1 MSQTEMFQVADVS
14 LKYTAE
20 SPAPPRTATSGDSHP
35 WWSSLRHGG
44 CLIAP
49 SRLTEFFPSAPERPL
64 PAWTVDRLRR
74 AVLALREEGGKG
86 VTDRLLDTVLV
97 HVLGLESEY
106 WAVGSH
112 VDAAWSVKAVTGE
125 ILKPRRLWQEPNG
138 GLLPVF
144 LVDDLIRGRG
154 VPPPL
159 GLGRGRRWAARVVEW
174 LRKKNQKIAL
184 LTNGYQWRLIHAGP
198 DYDAWAEWDTHVWF
212 LEGRPGPQVDALRV
226 LLGREALAAPAHGVP
241 GPLVQAILAT
251 RRGQAE
257 LSALLGER
265 VRQAVELLVRESRA
279 SIDQILDD
287 PGAKVTKRDVYVA
300 AVRLV
305 MRLVV
310 ILFAEARDRLL
321 PVDNP
326 VYYRSYSLRGLIE
339 LLDREGG
346 GHALDRLR
354 DRYGAWPRL
363 LGLFLLLHRG
373 SDHEKLP
380 VTRYGGNLF
389 MPGDRS
395 SADPVLRAL
404 SALES
409 ARNEIHDGVIAG
421 ILHLLSQS
429 PVKIRQGRGSKYV
442 MTPVDFS
449 QLDTEYIG
457 ILYEG
462 LLDYELRRTD
472 EGVPLLFLNLG
483 RQPALPLDR
492 LEEMDD
498 KALADLVK
506 NLGKPEKGPSLSESE
521 AGEEDDEEDEET
533 AEDAEEEE
541 SREDEEEEESGDA
554 SAGVSLTSV
563 AFDDSDT
570 ARIFR
575 ERAHRWARRAAAAGK
590 LVSRPRGKL
599 TDEKLKA
606 YESELDRAAS
616 SLVDRLILP
625 GEYYLVRFGGTRK
638 GSGTYYTRPALAG
651 PTIRRTLEP
660 LAYADD
666 GPRPPA
672 DILDLKVADIA
683 CGSGSFLVGALRYLT
698 GVLYE
703 SLLHHGWLKETP
715 DGRILWARPKEAYPP
730 WFAEA
735 LQDFSGLNEPA
746 RRPRDL
752 EGGQSPEEKIRARL
766 KRIVVERCLYGVD
779 LDPLAVELARLA
791 LWIETMDPYLPFS
804 FLDHKIKVGNA
815 LVGCWFDCFQDYPAL
830 AWVREGGDR
839 NHSNGVHFP
848 KEGWTRAIG
857 RIKRKTV
864 KDELADL
871 IHGLAMNPSN
881 DLFGLPERPDRIHDD
896 LVARWAELH
905 EQRPDDPEAQQQI
918 YAGIQND
925 PRYRRLRRAFD
936 TWCAVWF
943 WPADRLDIAPT
954 PSRFCSPPED
964 TAAEVERLAAE
975 LRFFHW
981 ELEFPDVFS
990 GPNTGF
996 SAIVGNPPWETL
1008 QPVSKEWFSNH
1019 DPLYRTYGKQEAIA
1033 KQKKAFSDDPEM
1045 EEKWLLYVAG
1055 FKQLANWMQHA
1066 ARPFGDAS
1074 QDGEKAENFSLS
1086 SKRGESQRLHEA
1098 WANVRAGRA
1107 GYADPEHPFRH
1118 QGKGKPYTYKM
1129 FMELAHAL
1137 VRAGGRI
1144 GLIVPSGIYTDSGS
1158 VKLRELFLDRC
1169 RWEWLFG
1176 FENRD
1181 KVFDIDSRFK
1191 FCPVILEKGGQTEAI
1206 RAAFM
1211 RHDIADWEV
1220 GERHVLDYPVGQI
1233 VRFSPRS
1240 KAVLEVRDPRDLAV
1254 LEKMYTNGV
1263 LLGDDS
1269 PEGWGITYQQGEFNM
1284 TSDSKLFPPRPQWEA
1299 KGYVPDEYGHW
1310 LKGPWRAI
1318 AEVFPG
1324 RAPSD
1329 LWREEGWVCSRD
1341 GKLVIALDEIED
1353 VALPLYEG
1361 RMIGQFDFS
1370 QKGWVSGKG
1379 RSAEWRESGF
1389 EDKVIE
1395 PQYLMAIANASER
1408 IALLP
1413 PDGKVVFM
1421 DICSATNVRTMYST
1435 FVGGVPCGHSAPVL
1449 VSATHGGRGNLSLLA
1464 VYNSF
1469 AFDAMLRGRVGGLHL
1484 TWHYLEEVVLP
1495 RMENFTVRKL
1505 GESSLRLASGS
1516 PLFAPYWAKLFGK
1529 TGNGLQWRSLWALT
1543 THERLRLRCILDA
1556 VVAHLYGLDEDD
1568 FRWILRDCDHPAER
1582 VTNKAFARTLDP
1594 KGFWRVDKT
1603 QDPELRHTVL
1613 AQVAFADLQTLI
1625 AAHGEEE
1632 ALRRFLGTGP
1642 DDGWMIP
1649 ETLRLADY
1657 NLGHDERA
1665 RRPCPVA
1672 ERLGP
1677 RFYEFQLAQSPEESW
1692 AECRAH
1698 AARIARIRRGSLPAG
1713 QSPRVD
1719 QSGQARKSG
1728 PVVID
1733 DLFSSGEPPPVPPQP

>member
-616 SLVDRLILP
+616 SLVGHLILP

-815 LVGCWFDCFQDYPAL
+815 FVGCWFDCFQDYPAL

-871 IHGLAMNPSN
+871 IRGLAMNPSN

-1008 QPVSKEWFSNH
+1008 KPNSKEWFSNH
-1019 DPLYRTYGKQEAIA
+1019 DPLYRTYGKQEAVA
-1033 KQKKAFSDDPEM
+1033 KQKSAFSGDPGLER
-1045 EEKWLLYVAG
+1045 EWLGYNARLKA
-1055 FKQLANWMQHA
+1055 LSNWKKNV
-1066 ARPFGDAS
+1066 ARPFGDVTDDEGDS
-1074 QDGEKAENFSLS
+1074 FSLS
-1086 SKRGESQRLHEA
+1086 SKRGESARLHEI
-1098 WANVRAGRA
+1098 WAEIRAGRD
-1107 GYADPEHPFRH
+1107 GYADPWHPFRH
-1118 QGKGKPYTYKM
+1118 QGSADINSYKM
-1129 FMELAHAL
+1129 FLELAHAL
-1137 VRAGGRI
+1137 VREGGRV

-1176 FENRD
+1176 FENRN

-1211 RHDIADWEV
+1211 RHDIADWEE
-1220 GERHVLDYPVGQI
+1220 GERYVLDYPADRI

-1263 LLGDDS
+1263 LLGDNS
-1269 PEGWGITYQQGEFNM
+1269 KKGWGIRYAREFDM
-1284 TSDSKLFPPRPQWEA
+1284 TNDSKLFPPRPQWEA

-1353 VALPLYEG
+1353 VALPLYQG
-1361 RMIGQFDFS
+1361 TMIHQYDFS
-1370 QKGWVSGKG
+1370 FQSWVRGTGLTATWEATPWEKKIPG
-1379 RSAEWRESGF
+1379 
-1389 EDKVIE
+1389 
-1395 PQYLMAIANASER
+1395 PQFLLSLDDFAANAKASQKFKLAFRDIARSTDERTFIAAVVPGLPCGNVLGVLDAFNESLRPTCAVLNSLVCDYATRER
-1408 IALLP
+1408 IGGTHLNLYLIEELPLLP
-1413 PDGKVVFM
+1413 KHR
-1421 DICSATNVRTMYST
+1421 IAA
-1435 FVGGVPCGHSAPVL
+1435 VPGLQILAAQLCFTSELFSGEW
-1449 VSATHGGRGNLSLLA
+1449 LA
-1464 VYNSF
+1464 VK
-1469 AFDAMLRGRVGGLHL
+1469 D
-1484 TWHYLEEVVLP
+1484 EE
-1495 RMENFTVRKL
+1495 
-1505 GESSLRLASGS
+1505 LRLSC
-1516 PLFAPYWAKLFGK
+1516 YC
-1529 TGNGLQWRSLWALT
+1529 WRSFWALT